1 MALGGKLEVFVISK
15 APRRAAWLSTH
26 VTHGALVGA
35 CGAPAIRDEAGSQ
48 DAIVVGRCAARE
60 GRSAHVVLVRSLRAH
75 ARHSTLFNHFHRTGL
90 LSALALARGTAV
102 AWLAGWAQLGS
113 LAVGCLS
120 IVLRDHASAS
130 GSAVFQFGRLCA
142 AFSCI

>member
-60 GRSAHVVLVRSLRAH
+60 GGQLMSYSYGRSVHMRGILH
-75 ARHSTLFNHFHRTGL
+75 YSTT
-90 LSALALARGTAV
+90 
-102 AWLAGWAQLGS
+102 
-113 LAVGCLS
+113 S
-120 IVLRDHASAS
+120 IVLGCCQPWHWLEAQQWHGWRVGLSLAAWLL
-130 GSAVFQFGRLCA
+130 AV
-142 AFSCI
+142 

>member
-1 MALGGKLEVFVISK
+1 MVDFCASHDGGELEVFVISK

-60 GRSAHVVLVRSLRAH
+60 GGQLMSYSYGRSVHMRGILH
-75 ARHSTLFNHFHRTGL
+75 YSTT
-90 LSALALARGTAV
+90 
-102 AWLAGWAQLGS
+102 
-113 LAVGCLS
+113 S
-120 IVLRDHASAS
+120 IVLGCCQPWHWLEAQQWHGWRVGLSLAAWLL
-130 GSAVFQFGRLCA
+130 AV
-142 AFSCI
+142 